1 MLSATDVISG
11 YRGNPVVRGV
21 SLELKTGEVVALL
34 GRNGAGKTTLLRTL
48 IGLIPVQSG
57 KILLD
62 GEDVTHRPAY
72 FRANAGLGYVPQGR
86 RIFPALS
93 VRDNLIVG
101 ARARTRKAAEQEI
114 HAALQDFPI
123 LREKIDEAGGSLSG
137 GQQQMLT
144 IARALTAS
152 PQILLL
158 DEPCEGIQPTIINE
172 LLVILE
178 RVSRE
183 RSLSI
188 LLVEQNLQFA
198 TDLTTRAY
206 LMNKGEIVHEVETAE
221 VAEDED
227 MQRQYLGV

>member
-57 KILLD
+57 TILLD

-86 RIFPALS
+86 QIFPALS

-144 IARALTAS
+144 IARALIAS

-206 LMNKGEIVHEVETAE
+206 LMNKGEIVHEVETAK
-221 VAEDED
+221 VAADEGL
-227 MQRQYLGV
+227 QRQYLGV

>member
-1 MLSATDVISG
+1 MLSATDVVSG

-123 LREKIDEAGGSLSG
+123 LREKIDRAGGSLSG

-144 IARALTAS
+144 IARALIAS

>member
-1 MLSATDVISG
+1 MLSATDVVSG

-21 SLELKTGEVVALL
+21 SVELKAGEVVALL
-34 GRNGAGKTTLLRTL
+34 GRNGVGKTTLLRTL

-57 KILLD
+57 KIYLD
-62 GEDVTHRPAY
+62 GEDVTHRPAH
-72 FRANAGLGYVPQGR
+72 FRANAGIGYVPQGR
-86 RIFPALS
+86 QVFPALS

-101 ARARTRKAAEQEI
+101 AKARTRKAVEPEI
-114 HAALQDFPI
+114 RTALQDFPA
-123 LREKIDEAGGSLSG
+123 LREKINDAGGSLSG

-144 IARALTAS
+144 IARALMPS
-152 PQILLL
+152 PRILLL
-158 DEPCEGIQPTIINE
+158 DEPCEGIQPSIINE
-172 LLVILE
+172 LLVVLE

-198 TDLTTRAY
+198 IDLTTRAY
-206 LMNKGEIVHEVETAE
+206 LMNKGEIVHEVETE
-221 VAEDED
+221 KVAADEE

>member
-1 MLSATDVISG
+1 MLSAIDVVSG

-21 SLELKTGEVVALL
+21 SLELKTGEVIALL

-48 IGLIPVQSG
+48 MGLTPVQSG
-57 KILLD
+57 EISLD
-62 GEDVTHRPAY
+62 GKDVTHRPAY
-72 FRANAGLGYVPQGR
+72 FRATAGIGYVPQGR
-86 RIFPALS
+86 QIFPALS

-101 ARARTRKAAEQEI
+101 AKARTRKAAEPQI
-114 HAALQDFPI
+114 DAALQDFPI
-123 LREKIDEAGGSLSG
+123 LREKIDDVGGSLSG

-144 IARALTAS
+144 IARALMPS

-158 DEPCEGIQPTIINE
+158 DEPCEGVQPSIINE
-172 LLVILE
+172 LLVVLE

-198 TDLTTRAY
+198 TDLTSRAY
-206 LMNKGEIVHEVETAE
+206 LMNKGEIVHEVETAQ
-221 VAEDED
+221 VAADED
-227 MQRQYLGV
+227 LQRQYLGV

>member
-1 MLSATDVISG
+1 MLSATDVVSG

-21 SLELKTGEVVALL
+21 SLEVKTGDVIALL

-57 KILLD
+57 KIYLD
-62 GEDVTHRPAY
+62 GQDVTHRPAY
-72 FRANAGLGYVPQGR
+72 FRANAGIGYVPQGR
-86 RIFPALS
+86 QIFPALS

-101 ARARTRKAAEQEI
+101 AKARTRKAAEPEI

-123 LREKIDEAGGSLSG
+123 LREKIDDAGGSLSG

-144 IARALTAS
+144 IARALMPS
-152 PQILLL
+152 PRILLL
-158 DEPCEGIQPTIINE
+158 DEPCEGIQPSIINE
-172 LLVILE
+172 LLVVLE

-183 RSLSI
+183 RSMSI

-206 LMNKGEIVHEVETAE
+206 LVNKGEIVHEVETAK
-221 VAEDED
+221 VAADED
-227 MQRQYLGV
+227 LQHQFLGV

>member
-1 MLSATDVISG
+1 MLSATEVISG
-11 YRGNPVVRGV
+11 YRGNPVVRGASV
-21 SLELKTGEVVALL
+21 ELKTGEVVALL

-57 KILLD
+57 KIILD

-86 RIFPALS
+86 QIFPALS

-101 ARARTRKAAEQEI
+101 AKARTRKAAEREI
-114 HAALQDFPI
+114 HAVLQDFPI

-144 IARALTAS
+144 IARALIAS

>member
-1 MLSATDVISG
+1 MLSATDVVSG

-48 IGLIPVQSG
+48 MGLIPVQSG
-57 KILLD
+57 NILLD

-86 RIFPALS
+86 HIFPALS

-101 ARARTRKAAEQEI
+101 AKARTRRAAEPEI
-114 HAALQDFPI
+114 HTALQDFPI
-123 LREKIDEAGGSLSG
+123 LREKIDDAGGSLSG

-144 IARALTAS
+144 IARALMPS
-152 PQILLL
+152 PRILLL

-172 LLVILE
+172 LLVVLE

-183 RSLSI
+183 RGLSI

-206 LMNKGEIVHEVETAE
+206 LMNKGEIVHEVETEKMA
-221 VAEDED
+221 ADED
-227 MQRQYLGV
+227 LQRQYLGV

>member
-11 YRGNPVVRGV
+11 YRGNLVVRGA

-62 GEDVTHRPAY
+62 GENVTHRPAY

-86 RIFPALS
+86 QIFPALS

-101 ARARTRKAAEQEI
+101 AKARTRKAAEQEI
-114 HAALQDFPI
+114 HAVLQDFPI
-123 LREKIDEAGGSLSG
+123 LREKIDETGGSLSG

-144 IARALTAS
+144 IARALIAS

-158 DEPCEGIQPTIINE
+158 DEPCEGIQPSIINE